1 MRVRV
6 VTRGMRGL
14 LSVRDLFK
22 PWKHP
27 WVCFQLVSH
36 KVLRWLVPV
45 LLVLLLLS
53 NIPLAVIPF
62 FAFTLALQ
70 IPFYLLAVVAKV
82 APIHRIWKVLGVP
95 LFFCTLNAAAVVS
108 LIRLCQGQ
116 RYTVWQPTRNQSL

>member
-14 LSVRDLFK
+14 LSVPDLFK

-45 LLVLLLLS
+45 LLFVLLAASTAQADRPFYFYSFLLQVAFYQAALLS
-53 NIPLAVIPF
+53 VRFPLHRRWKLLGIPL
-62 FAFTLALQ
+62 
-70 IPFYLLAVVAKV
+70 Y
-82 APIHRIWKVLGVP
+82 
-95 LFFCTLNAAAVVS
+95 FCTLNAAALLS
-108 LIRLCQGQ
+108 LIELLRG
-116 RYTVWQPTRNQSL
+116 RKYAIWQPVRK